1 VSEAVWS
8 NANTDEF
15 EYVQMLVGKS
25 ESGGEATW
33 NGSTHFCLNTTVKGD
48 TSATH

>member
-1 VSEAVWS
+1 
-8 NANTDEF
+8 
-15 EYVQMLVGKS
+15 MLVGKS

-33 NGSTHFCLNTTVKGD
+33 NGSTHFCLNTVKGD